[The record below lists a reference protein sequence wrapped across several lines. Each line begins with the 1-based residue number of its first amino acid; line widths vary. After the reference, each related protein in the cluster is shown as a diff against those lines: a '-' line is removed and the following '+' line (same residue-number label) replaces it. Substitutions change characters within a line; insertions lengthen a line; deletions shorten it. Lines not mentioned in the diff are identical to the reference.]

1 MMPIDVNSSKY
12 INFKVEKNDKDPK
25 VKVGDHIRIT
35 KYKNI
40 AKGYTS
46 NWSEEL
52 FVIRNAQETFR
63 WTYVPSDLNCEQI
76 VRTFYG

>member
-35 KYKNI
+35 KYKNM

-52 FVIRNAQETFR
+52 FVIRNA
-63 WTYVPSDLNCEQI
+63 
-76 VRTFYG
+76 

>member
-1 MMPIDVNSSKY
+1 MMPIDVKSSKY
-12 INFKVEKNDKDPK
+12 INFNVEKNDKDPK
-25 VKVGDHIRIT
+25 VKVGDHIRII

-52 FVIRNAQETFR
+52 FVIRNA
-63 WTYVPSDLNCEQI
+63 
-76 VRTFYG
+76 